1 MKEPYSG
8 EIELVTGEI
17 AEDLTYYFCTIRT
30 NTFTVGLGVLI
41 DRDTSVKQ
49 AGGFI

>member
-30 NTFTVGLGVLI
+30 NTFRSRIGGI
-41 DRDTSVKQ
+41 DR
-49 AGGFI
+49 